1 MASTLVKLDS
11 SVFSRILQTKLM
23 DLPEPLTN
31 GEIDLDENLLASLVF
46 LAEIYQKSLSI
57 ES

>member
-1 MASTLVKLDS
+1 
-11 SVFSRILQTKLM
+11 VFSRILQTKLM

-31 GEIDLDENLLASLVF
+31 GEIDLDENLLSSLVF